1 MSNFAERL
9 KELMEDNNLIIVD
22 LARKIN
28 MNHGNVGSFIAGNHL
43 PTYGILVK
51 FLYFFDCSADFI
63 LGLDEIPTEE
73 TLYPVLPFHERLR
86 QVLREKKISGEKLKR
101 DMHVSGSV
109 YYNWTSGKALPTSAS
124 LIRLAEYL
132 DCSIDYLIGRRR

>member
-1 MSNFAERL
+1 MSIFVERL
-9 KELMEDNNLIIVD
+9 KEYMQDLNLTQKLIEDNHNIHHTLISDYLSDKTLPSYIT
-22 LARKIN
+22 
-28 MNHGNVGSFIAGNHL
+28 FIKL
-43 PTYGILVK
+43 
-51 FLYFFDCSADFI
+51 LYLFNCSADYL

-101 DMHVSGSV
+101 DMNVSGSV
-109 YYNWTSGKALPTSAS
+109 YYNWTSGKALPTSVS

>member
-1 MSNFAERL
+1 MSIFVERL
-9 KELMEDNNLIIVD
+9 KEYMQDLNLTQQLMEDDYNICHTLTSDYLLEKTLPSYNT
-22 LARKIN
+22 
-28 MNHGNVGSFIAGNHL
+28 FIKL
-43 PTYGILVK
+43 
-51 FLYFFDCSADFI
+51 LYIFNCSADYL

-73 TLYPVLPFHERLR
+73 TLYTVLPFHERLR